1 MPRLSLCVIAR
12 DEEADIGRCLDS
24 ARAVV
29 DEIVVVDTGS
39 KDRTREVARERGAR
53 VIDFAWIDDFSAARN
68 VSIEA
73 ATGDWILVLDCDDEL
88 TEASRP
94 EVRRTID
101 GTTAAGFRVR
111 IQNLTPPGEP
121 VAYHEARV
129 TRLFR
134 RLDAHRYEHRIHEQI
149 APAIERA
156 GGRIDPCEIV
166 YRHHGYA
173 RREAQG
179 ASRALRNLRLLERER
194 VERPDD
200 PHVAFELGCTFR
212 ALGRDDDAT
221 RELAHALRVERGRM
235 PPAAR
240 ATLLLRLAQLALAR
254 RDDREAARLAHESLA
269 IVPGESLALQVRAL
283 ASVGTGELARALDD
297 FRALR
302 GGASL
307 TSAYRSDVDHVIAAL
322 TQALGR

>member
-1 MPRLSLCVIAR
+1 VSRVSLCVIAR
-12 DEEADIGRCLDS
+12 DEEAEIGRCLDS
-24 ARAVV
+24 VRDVV

-39 KDRTREVARERGAR
+39 KDRTRELARDRGAR

-88 TEASRP
+88 VESARP
-94 EVRRTID
+94 EVRRTIE

-149 APAIERA
+149 APSIERA

-179 ASRALRNLRLLERER
+179 ASRALRNLRLLERDR
-194 VERPDD
+194 AERPDD
-200 PHVAFELGCTFR
+200 PYAAFELGCTFR
-212 ALGRDDDAT
+212 ALGRDDEAV
-221 RELAHALRVERGRM
+221 REFTHALDVDRGRLRRE
-235 PPAAR
+235 AR
-240 ATLLLRLAQLALAR
+240 ATLLLRLAQIALGR
-254 RDDREAARLAHESLA
+254 RHDREAARLAQ
-269 IVPGESLALQVRAL
+269 ESLALVPGEAL
-283 ASVGTGELARALDD
+283 ALQVHGLASIGTGQLAAALDD
-297 FRALR
+297 FHALGR
-302 GGASL
+302 GASL
-307 TSAYRSDVDHVIAAL
+307 TSAYRSDVEQVIAAL
-322 TQALGR
+322 SSALGR

>member
-1 MPRLSLCVIAR
+1 MPRVSLCVIAR
-12 DEEADIGRCLDS
+12 DEEAEIGRCLDS
-24 ARAVV
+24 ARDVV

-39 KDRTREVARERGAR
+39 KDRTRELARERGAR

-88 TEASRP
+88 VESARP
-94 EVRRTID
+94 EVRRTIE

-156 GGRIDPCEIV
+156 GGRIEPCEIV

-194 VERPDD
+194 AERPDD

-221 RELAHALRVERGRM
+221 RELTHALQIERGRM
-235 PPAAR
+235 RREAR
-240 ATLLLRLAQLALAR
+240 ATLLLRLAQLALGR
-254 RDDREAARLAHESLA
+254 RDDREAARLAQ
-269 IVPGESLALQVRAL
+269 ESLALVPGEALGLQVHGL
-283 ASVGTGELARALDD
+283 ASIGTGQLAAALED
-297 FRALR
+297 FRAL
-302 GGASL
+302 GQAPSL
-307 TSAYRSDVDHVIAAL
+307 TSAYRSDVDQVIAAL
-322 TQALGR
+322 AGARQR

>member
-1 MPRLSLCVIAR
+1 MPRVSLCVIAR
-12 DEEADIGRCLDS
+12 DEEAEIGRCLDS
-24 ARAVV
+24 ARDVV

-39 KDRTREVARERGAR
+39 KDRTRELARERGAR

-88 TEASRP
+88 VESARP
-94 EVRRTID
+94 EVRRTIE

-156 GGRIDPCEIV
+156 GGRIEPCEIV
-166 YRHHGYA
+166 YRHYGYA

-194 VERPDD
+194 AERPDD

-212 ALGRDDDAT
+212 TLGRDDDAT
-221 RELAHALRVERGRM
+221 RELTHALQIERGRM
-235 PPAAR
+235 RREAR
-240 ATLLLRLAQLALAR
+240 ATLLLRLAQLALGR
-254 RDDREAARLAHESLA
+254 RDDREAARLAQESLA
-269 IVPGESLALQVRAL
+269 LVPGESLALQVHGL
-283 ASVGTGELARALDD
+283 ASIGTGQLAAALED
-297 FRALR
+297 FRAL
-302 GGASL
+302 GQGPSL
-307 TSAYRSDVDHVIAAL
+307 TSAYRSDVDQVIAAL
-322 TQALGR
+322 AGALQR